1 MVYRIYAEKKPG
13 LDQEARALENDLKK
27 LLGIEG
33 IRELR
38 ILNRYDVEGLSE
50 ELFQYAVQT
59 VFSEPQQD
67 RTFRTLEEAGV
78 PMPQGG
84 AADLDLLQ
92 TPAERELIRQL
103 ALMPAEIETAAR
115 LLDPSRLTKYTVDL
129 AAQFHKFY
137 DSCKVRDAETPALR
151 DARLLLC
158 NAVRIVLGNT
168 LGLLKVTAPERM

>member
-1 MVYRIYAEKKPG
+1 MYYI
-13 LDQEARALENDLKK
+13 
-27 LLGIEG
+27 
-33 IRELR
+33 
-38 ILNRYDVEGLSE
+38 
-50 ELFQYAVQT
+50 QYAHARIC
-59 VFSEPQQD
+59 SLI
-67 RTFRTLEEAGV
+67 RNLEEAGV

-115 LLDPSRLTKYTVDL
+115 LLDPSRLTKYSVDL

-137 DSCKVRDAETPALR
+137 DACKVRDAETAGLR

-158 NAVRIVLGNT
+158 ASACRVLGNV
-168 LGLLKVTAPERM
+168 LGLLKVTAPEKM